1 MTWVDRFIFFQIYEK
16 CLVILPWN
24 YVGIYMFH
32 LMLILNA
39 MFMHISARLLILSKQ
54 LVFDKKKSEISV
66 HFLSK
71 SNK

>member
-1 MTWVDRFIFFQIYEK
+1 
-16 CLVILPWN
+16 
-24 YVGIYMFH
+24 MFH